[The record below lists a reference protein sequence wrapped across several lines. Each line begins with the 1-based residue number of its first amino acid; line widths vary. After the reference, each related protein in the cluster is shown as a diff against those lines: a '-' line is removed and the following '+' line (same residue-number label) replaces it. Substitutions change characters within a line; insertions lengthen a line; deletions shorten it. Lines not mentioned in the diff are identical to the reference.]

1 MVINSKI
8 VSVVAGAYILGH
20 TPGGFEVDINTK
32 KIISMHRSQ
41 TDGKNKNVTDAV
53 RCVIHTDDG
62 RFTSVIESCA
72 DILRMIA
79 KEEKK
84 P

>member
-1 MVINSKI
+1 MDAPVLA
-8 VSVVAGAYILGH
+8 VAYILGH
-20 TPGGFEVDINTK
+20 TPGGFEVDINTA
-32 KIISMHRSQ
+32 KIISMHRARA
-41 TDGKNKNVTDAV
+41 DAKNKNVTDTV

-62 RFTSVIESCA
+62 RFTSVTESCV

-79 KEEKK
+79 KGEK